1 MIEEERFERKWVYYS
16 NNSLNLI
23 NSLIRSKFFFRYQFP
38 KRKVNSI
45 YFEDKN
51 YSSIIQNL
59 DGVNKKKKLRLRW
72 YGDKSKIID
81 PKFEFK
87 NKIGFISKKKQI
99 KIEEFNELDFPKI
112 LNLKKIHDVI
122 NQKKFNRKIIYP
134 LISTHYEREYLVSA
148 DSSIRATVDYNLE
161 CIHLKNFSQIK
172 LNKNFSNITLLEI
185 KYPTNLDDL
194 LRKKLN
200 DITLRLSKNSKY
212 IYSIFNKPIY
222 LNWKFFKAFVK

>member
-185 KYPTNLDDL
+185 KCPTNL
-194 LRKKLN
+194 
-200 DITLRLSKNSKY
+200 
-212 IYSIFNKPIY
+212 FN
-222 LNWKFFKAFVK
+222 F

>member
-23 NSLIRSKFFFRYQFP
+23 NSLIRSKLFFRYQFP

-222 LNWKFFKAFVK
+222 LN

>member
-51 YSSIIQNL
+51 YSSVIQNL

-222 LNWKFFKAFVK
+222 LN

>member
-148 DSSIRATVDYNLE
+148 DSSIRATVDNNLE

>member
-1 MIEEERFERKWVYYS
+1 MPF
-16 NNSLNLI
+16 NGL
-23 NSLIRSKFFFRYQFP
+23 
-38 KRKVNSI
+38 
-45 YFEDKN
+45 
-51 YSSIIQNL
+51 
-59 DGVNKKKKLRLRW
+59 
-72 YGDKSKIID
+72 
-81 PKFEFK
+81 
-87 NKIGFISKKKQI
+87 IGFISKKKQI

-222 LNWKFFKAFVK
+222 LN

>member
-87 NKIGFISKKKQI
+87 NKIGFISKK
-99 KIEEFNELDFPKI
+99 NR
-112 LNLKKIHDVI
+112 LK
-122 NQKKFNRKIIYP
+122 
-134 LISTHYEREYLVSA
+134 
-148 DSSIRATVDYNLE
+148 
-161 CIHLKNFSQIK
+161 LKSLMN
-172 LNKNFSNITLLEI
+172 
-185 KYPTNLDDL
+185 
-194 LRKKLN
+194 
-200 DITLRLSKNSKY
+200 
-212 IYSIFNKPIY
+212 
-222 LNWKFFKAFVK
+222 

>member
-23 NSLIRSKFFFRYQFP
+23 NSIRSKFFFRYQFP

-222 LNWKFFKAFVK
+222 LN

>member
-51 YSSIIQNL
+51 YSSVIQNL